1 MEAKEAIELL
11 NELSNN
17 LAVLAYGNHDEA
29 EVEALGVG
37 IAAIREL
44 SLIKGALAKTD
55 YVAELN
61 SFASAMWDW
70 HNGDDS
76 SLKRLALD
84 GEMTMPPEEP

>member
-1 MEAKEAIELL
+1 MEAQEAIELL
-11 NELSNN
+11 KEIQTYVHHRAE
-17 LAVLAYGNHDEA
+17 AVEHA
-29 EVEALGVG
+29 

-44 SLIKGALAKTD
+44 SLIKGALANTE